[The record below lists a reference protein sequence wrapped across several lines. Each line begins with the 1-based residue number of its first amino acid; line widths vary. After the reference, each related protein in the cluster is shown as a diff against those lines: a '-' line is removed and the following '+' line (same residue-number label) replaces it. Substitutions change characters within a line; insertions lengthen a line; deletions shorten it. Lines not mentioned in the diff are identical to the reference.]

1 MRVTWKTEL
10 PQLMLIAAMFVL
22 GAVSWPS
29 APDKVPVHWGFSGQP
44 DRYAGKFE
52 GLLLLPA
59 TMLFVYLLML
69 LLPYVDP
76 RRANYARFRG
86 AYLVMR
92 ASVLVFLALIYGFVL
107 LWIGG
112 IRVEPSVILA
122 LVGGLL
128 VVLGI
133 PMHKI
138 RPNWFV
144 GIRTPWTLSSELSW
158 RKTHQ
163 LGGWVLALMGLAF
176 VVSGLVGSP
185 VAFGVAMIFLVAGIL
200 FLFVYSYLVWRVD
213 PERSSRRNNDA

>member
-1 MRVTWKTEL
+1 
-10 PQLMLIAAMFVL
+10 MLIAAMFVL

-29 APDKVPVHWGFSGQP
+29 APDQVPVHWGFSGQP
-44 DRYAGKFE
+44 DRYGGKFE

-59 TMLFVYLLML
+59 TMLFIYLLML

-92 ASVLVFLALIYGFVL
+92 VATLVFLALIYGFVL

-133 PMHKI
+133 PMHKV

-144 GIRTPWTLSSELSW
+144 GIRTPWTLFSELSW
-158 RKTHQ
+158 RKTHR
-163 LGGWVLALMGLAF
+163 LGGWFLALTGLAF
-176 VVSGLVGSP
+176 MISGLVGSP
-185 VAFGVAMIFLVAGIL
+185 TAFRVALIFLVAGIL
-200 FLFVYSYLVWRVD
+200 FLFVYSYFVWRAD
-213 PERSSRRNNDA
+213 PEKSSRRNSYL

>member
-1 MRVTWKTEL
+1 VRVTWKTEL
-10 PQLMLIAAMFVL
+10 PQIMLIAAMFVL
-22 GAVSWPS
+22 GAISWPS
-29 APDKVPVHWGFSGQP
+29 APDQVPVHWGFSGQP
-44 DRYAGKFE
+44 DRYGGKFE

-59 TMLFVYLLML
+59 TMLFIYLLML

-92 ASVLVFLALIYGFVL
+92 VAILVFLALIYGFVL

-133 PMHKI
+133 SMRRISPT
-138 RPNWFV
+138 WFV

-158 RKTHQ
+158 RKTHR
-163 LGGWVLALMGLAF
+163 LGGWIVALTGFAF
-176 VVSGLVGSP
+176 MISGLTGSP
-185 VAFGVAMIFLVAGIL
+185 MTFMVALIFLVAGIL
-200 FLFVYSYLVWRVD
+200 FLFVYSYFVWRAD
-213 PERSSRRNNDA
+213 PERSSHRNSYR